1 MSSSLLSSLSVDD
14 VSIGIFKSLCN
25 VTVSAVLEL
34 LLFMLST
41 STSVTV
47 VCVES
52 ALIVVT
58 LSGIVRV
65 TLSTSCAPE
74 GGEGEVVEYPI
85 CIAHVKSDVISVCV
99 STDLVAA
106 GI

>member
-1 MSSSLLSSLSVDD
+1 
-14 VSIGIFKSLCN
+14 
-25 VTVSAVLEL
+25 
-34 LLFMLST
+34 MLST

-65 TLSTSCAPE
+65 TLSTGCAPE
-74 GGEGEVVEYPI
+74 AGEGEVVEYI
-85 CIAHVKSDVISVCV
+85 
-99 STDLVAA
+99 
-106 GI
+106 